1 MLYVAGE
8 VSMAAVCRRAGA
20 DARDVCGML
29 IVDVARWQP
38 WRRSGVYL
46 VLLVAGDGC
55 SLSKRCP
62 AGTGDRQ
69 Q

>member
-1 MLYVAGE
+1 
-8 VSMAAVCRRAGA
+8 
-20 DARDVCGML
+20 ML

-69 Q
+69 QWGLQRWASKGSQ